1 MNDFKNRSPYIEL
14 CLCRRCAS
22 VYYDDPTYWIERAE
36 IFQDE
41 LHNIFVRDFDAGTF
55 DKGPQECETIARKII
70 ENLHGREM

>member
-41 LHNIFVRDFDAGTF
+41 LHWLGNNEIKVE
-55 DKGPQECETIARKII
+55 K
-70 ENLHGREM
+70 